1 MKPTVNNILKD
12 HEIDRIKDD
21 VTRYKKITE
30 ILNKHREYLAIERDN
45 FRKLRWR
52 RYKNTVVTKGVIKET
67 KYEGNKN
74 TKNMTNEQKIIDV
87 ENSKLEV
94 FFLLFQGI

>member
-52 RYKNTVVTKGVIKET
+52 RYKNTVITKGVVKET
-67 KYEGNKN
+67 KYEGMKN
-74 TKNMTNEQKIIDV
+74 VKNMTNEQKIIDV

-94 FFLLFQGI
+94 FFCLFQGI